1 MKKINDF
8 INEKLKVTKNSASDT
23 LKVPATIYNADKV
36 YLNKLYKI
44 IQKKVLDEKID
55 EDGDLSSLVNF
66 YKEYTKNDKKYQTP
80 EMIWG
85 YIYSVLGHILYFDGD
100 ILRDNI
106 EHDEVDPVVSTELDL
121 TWGEAYMNIVT
132 YYITNDIF
140 TTPGVVIQ

>member
-1 MKKINDF
+1 MRKITEF

-23 LKVPATIYNADKV
+23 LKVSASINNADKV

-66 YKEYTKNDKKYQTP
+66 YKEYTKNAKKYQTP

-85 YIYSVLGHILYFDGD
+85 YIYSVLGYDYMFDDSDDERRENGYLSELYDD
-100 ILRDNI
+100 TDPI
-106 EHDEVDPVVSTELDL
+106 EEFVYRAAEWANNYS
-121 TWGEAYMNIVT
+121 N
-132 YYITNDIF
+132 
-140 TTPGVVIQ
+140 

>member
-23 LKVPATIYNADKV
+23 TKIPVAINNADKV

-66 YKEYTKNDKKYQTP
+66 YKEYTKNDKKYQTK
-80 EMIWG
+80 EMIWT
-85 YIYSVLGHILYFDGD
+85 YLFVVLGYDYMFDDSDDERRENGYLSELYDD
-100 ILRDNI
+100 TDPI
-106 EHDEVDPVVSTELDL
+106 EEFVYRAAEWANNYS
-121 TWGEAYMNIVT
+121 N
-132 YYITNDIF
+132 
-140 TTPGVVIQ
+140 

>member
-23 LKVPATIYNADKV
+23 TKIPVAINNADKV

-66 YKEYTKNDKKYQTP
+66 YKEYTKNDKKYQTK
-80 EMIWG
+80 EMIWS
-85 YIYSVLGHILYFDGD
+85 YISVVLGYDYMFDAHNYDRRGNKRLSELYDD
-100 ILRDNI
+100 
-106 EHDEVDPVVSTELDL
+106 VDPVEEFVYRAVEWANNYGS
-121 TWGEAYMNIVT
+121 
-132 YYITNDIF
+132 
-140 TTPGVVIQ
+140 

>member
-23 LKVPATIYNADKV
+23 TKIPVAINNADKV

-66 YKEYTKNDKKYQTP
+66 YKEYTKNDKKYQTK
-80 EMIWG
+80 EMIWT
-85 YIYSVLGHILYFDGD
+85 YLFVVLGYDYMFDDSDDERRENGYLSELYDD
-100 ILRDNI
+100 
-106 EHDEVDPVVSTELDL
+106 VDPIEEFVYRAAEH
-121 TWGEAYMNIVT
+121 ANNYM
-132 YYITNDIF
+132 
-140 TTPGVVIQ
+140 